1 MATFKIIIILD
12 DDSISFWSKQDPF
25 NLQGL
30 GDSVEDNE
38 VIVEA
43 KADFF
48 FSCLRSLNFFGSWSS
63 FSLLHFS
70 LFSL

>member
-48 FSCLRSLNFFGSWSS
+48 FPV
-63 FSLLHFS
+63 
-70 LFSL
+70 